1 MNKGATPQEWATF
14 DLVLGLT
21 EDLLPVVSD
30 SAVKISEL
38 STMKAVGKT
47 PSVINGQGFAAGF
60 PQWTSHVATDAEIA
74 KWTKEPRYGIC
85 LQTRHVRAL
94 DVDDENPEVA
104 NFIID
109 AIRGCTGRDFPM
121 RWRVNANKV
130 LFLFELPGDYTK
142 RAFKTKNGLIEFLA
156 TGQQCIV
163 AGTHTSGER
172 YQWDKTLSNIPLVS
186 PDQFEALWSAITD
199 KFAIEKPTTTTS
211 SKKEKLNATT
221 SDPIA
226 QHLIANNWVHSIEK
240 DGRLNIR
247 CPNEH
252 EHTSDSGVTAT
263 VYYPANTGGYARG
276 HFDCK
281 HAHCQSLTDEDFQRG
296 VDYDDLSF
304 DDLTEDA
311 AAEPSE
317 EPQVSDTYPSYQ
329 LGEFRAQGQQGYH
342 IKHVLPRADMIM
354 VYGAS
359 GAGKSFVVYDM
370 GMAIARG
377 VPWRDNR
384 VTKGRV
390 SYLIAEGAGGFNGR
404 ITAYAEYH
412 DVDPATLDFQVIP
425 AQPNFLKVPDIKK
438 LIRTVKAF
446 APDIIIVDTWAQV
459 TAGGNEN
466 SGEDMGLAL
475 SHCRQLNKA
484 TGATVLI
491 IHHSGKDADRGARGW
506 SGLKGAADAEL
517 EVVRSGDDRVVSITK
532 LKDGIEGSEYG
543 FKLNVVGV
551 GTDADGDELT
561 SCVVLASEV
570 SRAQVSMGKNE
581 RVVYEAARDSMG
593 LDGVAPDVETLVV
606 SAINQVPFDPDV
618 DKRDRRRDLVVKA
631 YKKCIEKGWLVE
643 VDGRVECA

>member
-30 SAVKISEL
+30 PAVKISEL
-38 STMKAVGKT
+38 SKMKAIGKT
-47 PSVINGQGFAAGF
+47 PSVINGSGFAAGF
-60 PQWTSHVATDAEIA
+60 PSWTSHVATDAEIA
-74 KWTKEPRYGIC
+74 KWSKEPRYGIC
-85 LQTRHVRAL
+85 LQTRNISAL
-94 DVDDENPEVA
+94 DTDVTDPAEAAAIDD
-104 NFIID
+104 IIIKHLGVT
-109 AIRGCTGRDFPM
+109 AK
-121 RWRVNANKV
+121 RWRADSSK
-130 LFLFELPGDYTK
+130 FLKLVSIPEGDYTK
-142 RAFKTKNGLIEFLA
+142 RAFKTNHGIVEFLA
-156 TGQQCIV
+156 NGQQCIV

-172 YQWDKTLSNIPLVS
+172 YQWTDGLLSIPTLTPT
-186 PDQFEALWSAITD
+186 QFEALWAELVST
-199 KFAIEKPTTTTS
+199 FAIEPPTTTTT
-211 SKKEKLNATT
+211 SKKDKLNGITT
-221 SDPIA
+221 ADPIA
-226 QHLIANNWVHSIEK
+226 NHLITNNWVHSVEK

-247 CPNEH
+247 CPNEA
-252 EHTSDSGVTAT
+252 EHTSESSISAT

-281 HAHCQSLTDEDFQRG
+281 HAHCQSLTDEEFQRG
-296 VDYDDLSF
+296 VGYDDITF
-304 DDLTEDA
+304 DDVRDE
-311 AAEPSE
+311 AAESDS

-446 APDIIIVDTWAQV
+446 NPDIIIVDTWAQV

-606 SAINQVPFDPDV
+606 SAINQVPFDPEV